1 MPNFGLRAPEDGLR
15 AVAGD
20 ADGHAV
26 RDDGEVDGL
35 EIMDGIIF
43 NPVFLAST
51 IFIDDG
57 EGFLQVSLGG
67 YAVDIGFRIDIPN

>member
-1 MPNFGLRAPEDGLR
+1 MVLTPESWEAIFFD
-15 AVAGD
+15 
-20 ADGHAV
+20 
-26 RDDGEVDGL
+26 DDGEVDGL

-51 IFIDDG
+51 IFVDDG

-67 YAVDIGFRIDIPN
+67 YAVDIGFRIGIPN